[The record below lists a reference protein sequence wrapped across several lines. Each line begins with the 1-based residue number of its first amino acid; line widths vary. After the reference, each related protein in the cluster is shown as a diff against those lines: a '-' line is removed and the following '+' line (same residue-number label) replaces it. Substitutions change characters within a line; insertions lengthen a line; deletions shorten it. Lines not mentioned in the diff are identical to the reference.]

1 MQRVR
6 TITTALL
13 VIAIAITG
21 GVFGASESTDASSHR
36 EAPYISTDPS
46 ADATDVYAFVSPDD
60 PDMVTLIANYIPFQL
75 PASGPNFYNFGADVF
90 GGDVLYEINVDNNGD
105 AQDDTT
111 FQFRFRTEINN
122 GDTFLYNTGPVT
134 SLDDENLNIEQFY
147 SVSVLEGEGGEDRE
161 GRVIAEDLQAA
172 PYNVG
177 PASFPEGYQQ
187 VADEAIHEIG
197 GRGGDSVDNKQD
209 EDGAMKVFAGPRDD
223 PFFIDLGGT
232 FDLLQL
238 RAIQG
243 LDPVDDLAGL
253 NVHTLALQ
261 VPKSMLR
268 GGDDPVIGVRTTSYR
283 RSTNVLRD
291 VGKPGDPLPVVKQSG
306 GPWVQISRLDNPLV
320 NEVVIP
326 LKDKDRWN
334 AADPSED
341 GQFLEYVTDPE
352 LGRLF
357 ESVLKLDVPEP
368 PRNDLVSIFL
378 TGIPDLNQP
387 ANVTPSS
394 QLRLNTDI
402 APADEESRL
411 GVLGGDNAG
420 YPNGRRPAD
429 DVVDISLRAVAG
441 GTPFTPEFNKA
452 PNNELADG
460 VDANDVEFM
469 ESFPYLA
476 CPHDYTGNAC
486 EGEGTTM
493 PDTGAGG
500 TSGPRYYDYYYTYGQ

>member
-6 TITTALL
+6 TLTTAFL
-13 VIAIAITG
+13 VVAIAITG

-36 EAPYISTDPS
+36 EAPYISTDPV
-46 ADATDVYAFVSPDD
+46 ADATDVFAFVSPDD
-60 PDMVTLIANYIPFQL
+60 PDMVTLIANYIPLQL

-105 AQDDTT
+105 ARDDMS

-122 GDTFLYNTGPVT
+122 GDTFLYNTGPIT

-161 GRVIAEDLQAA
+161 GRVIAEDLQVA

-197 GRGGDSVDNKQD
+197 DGVDDQQD

-223 PFFIDLGGT
+223 PFFVDLGGT

-253 NVHTLALQ
+253 NVHSIAIQ

-291 VGKPGDPLPVVKQSG
+291 VGEPGDPLPEVKESE

-326 LKDKDRWN
+326 LRDKDRWN
-334 AADPSED
+334 ASEPSD
-341 GQFLEYVTDPE
+341 DAQFLEYVTDPE

-357 ESVLKLDVPEP
+357 ESVLNLDVPEP

-387 ANVTPSS
+387 ENVTPSS
-394 QLRLNTDI
+394 QLRLNMDI
-402 APADEESRL
+402 APSDEESRL
-411 GVLGGDNAG
+411 GVLGGDTAG
-420 YPNGRRPAD
+420 FPNGRRPAD

-441 GTPFTPEFNKA
+441 GTPFTPEFNRA
-452 PNNELADG
+452 PNNELGDG
-460 VDANDVEFM
+460 VNANDVEFM

-476 CPHDYTGNAC
+476 APHDYAGATHMPSNMPQTG
-486 EGEGTTM
+486 T
-493 PDTGAGG
+493 GG
-500 TSGPRYYDYYYTYGQ
+500 TAGPRYYDYYYNYGQ

>member
-6 TITTALL
+6 TFTTAFL
-13 VIAIAITG
+13 VVAIAIAG
-21 GVFGASESTDASSHR
+21 GVFGSSESTDASSHR
-36 EAPYISTDPS
+36 EAPYISTDPE

-75 PASGPNFYNFGADVF
+75 PASGPNFYNFGAGVF
-90 GGDVLYEINVDNNGD
+90 GGDVLYEINVDNDGD
-105 AQDDTT
+105 ARDDMT

-122 GDTFLYNTGPVT
+122 GDTFLYNTGPIT
-134 SLDDENLNIEQFY
+134 SLDDEDLNIEQFY
-147 SVSVLEGEGGEDRE
+147 SVSMLEGNAHNKGNRE
-161 GRVIAEDLQAA
+161 GKVIASDLQVA

-177 PASFPEGYQQ
+177 PASYPGGYQK
-187 VADEAIHEIG
+187 VADEAIHDIG
-197 GRGGDSVDNKQD
+197 HG
-209 EDGAMKVFAGPRDD
+209 MKVFAGPRDD

-253 NVHTLALQ
+253 NVHSIAIQ

-283 RSTNVLRD
+283 RSTNVLRN
-291 VGKPGDPLPVVKQSG
+291 VGKPGDALPQVKESE

-334 AADPSED
+334 ASKPSD
-341 GQFLEYVTDPE
+341 DTQFLEYVTDPE

-368 PRNDLVSIFL
+368 PRKDLVTIFL

-387 ANVTPSS
+387 KNVTPSS
-394 QLRLNTDI
+394 QLRLNMDV
-402 APADEESRL
+402 APAGEENRL
-411 GVLGGDNAG
+411 GVLGGDTAG
-420 YPNGRRPAD
+420 YPNGRRLAD

-452 PNNELADG
+452 PNSDLADG
-460 VDANDVEFM
+460 VNTNDVEFM
-469 ESFPYLA
+469 DNFPYLA

-486 EGEGTTM
+486 GETQM
-493 PDTGAGG
+493 PNAGAGG
-500 TSGPRYYDYYYTYGQ
+500 TAAPGYYEYYYSYGRQ